1 ASNEEVRKLEKTFRI
16 GVDHLVIKN
25 IKIEY
30 PEHLKKLTL
39 TEDGGLQEGIT
50 ERGEGFTIYSFTKL
64 TKNNDLIPS
73 VNTLVFNPNK
83 ILDGNNLKNSRAGR
97 IYDALVDVKSRLE
110 RKSIIL
116 DYDDCIV
123 DTVEVNVNIN
133 MKFEKLKKIL
143 DLMFYVLSK
152 GKSKCTYGDDES
164 YILRDRRVIES
175 FWFRKNENIFRAY
188 NKSLQLL
195 EKEKLEIEMDVT
207 RIEDKQSPYN
217 FKKIFKEKNMN
228 VDLMTVLNN
237 FEVIEEDFKTR
248 WNEVL
253 SESFKYLETNHAK
266 EIGIEY
272 KRFKDAQKLARAR
285 KRIDPSTKLQCGI
298 YKYLYD
304 NFSIFDKKYVFDAI
318 DNYHFNNFSREKI
331 AAEKYFKDEKGLE
344 LIEFLADFF
353 RPTISKL
360 VRENCT

>member
-1 ASNEEVRKLEKTFRI
+1 MEGMFQI
-16 GVDHLVIKN
+16 GVDHLVVKN

-97 IYDALVDVKSRLE
+97 IYDALVNVKSKLE
-110 RKSIIL
+110 TKSIKL
-116 DYDDCIV
+116 DYDDCVV
-123 DTVEVNVNIN
+123 DAVEVNVNIH
-133 MKFEKLKKIL
+133 MKFELLKKVL

-164 YILRDRRVIES
+164 YILRDRRAIES

-188 NKSLQLL
+188 NKSLELL
-195 EKEKLEIEMDVT
+195 EKEKLDIGMDIT

-217 FKKIFKEKNMN
+217 FKKIFKDKNFN
-228 VDLMTVLNN
+228 TDLMTVLNN
-237 FEVIEEDFKTR
+237 FELIEEDFKLR
-248 WNEVL
+248 WTQVL
-253 SESFKYLETNHAK
+253 RDSFKYLEVNHAK
-266 EIGIEY
+266 DIEIEY
-272 KRFKDAQKLARAR
+272 RRFKDAQKLARER
-285 KRIDPSTKLQCGI
+285 KRVDPSIKLQCGV

-304 NFSIFDKKYVFDAI
+304 NFSIFDKKYIFDAI
-318 DNYHFNNFSREKI
+318 DSYHFNNFSREKSS
-331 AAEKYFKDEKGLE
+331 AEKYFKDEKGLE

-353 RPTISKL
+353 RPTISEV
-360 VRENCT
+360 VRENQK